1 MLALDAGTRPAAMAE
16 ESIDVFAPSLPTLRA
31 FGILETEE
39 VLDCGKVW
47 LLVTPIFLHL
57 GLVHLLFN
65 AFSLLQLGPLAE
77 EAFGPGRFLTLYVA
91 TGVVGNILSTA
102 WGWGG
107 AGASGAVFG
116 LMGAVL
122 VYVRRR
128 RASIG
133 PALVYRMLTRWLL
146 YAALVTLF
154 VPNVNH
160 LAHAGGFLSGCG
172 LGYLADRHGRWRA
185 WRIVGRAVLP
195 AVIACF
201 VATALEAPR
210 VSRRRDLEVF
220 DGAARSGRQAV
231 LDTLRGRVE
240 AVEARVDLRDAI
252 RTLDRPMHAGP
263 EVEGFRRRLAEALR
277 EFEEAAA
284 GAPGRDRAWEDF
296 RATFQAYERWR
307 DANECTYGP
316 RR

>member
-1 MLALDAGTRPAAMAE
+1 MLALDAGTRPAAEAGE
-16 ESIDVFAPSLPTLRA
+16 AFDIFTPSEPTLRA
-31 FGILETEE
+31 FG
-39 VLDCGKVW
+39 VLDTREVVECGKIW

-57 GLVHLLFN
+57 GLIHLFFN

-91 TGVVGNILSTA
+91 TGVVGNLLSTA

-133 PALVYRMLTRWLL
+133 PALVYRMLMRWLL

-154 VPNVNH
+154 VPRVNH
-160 LAHAGGFLSGCG
+160 LAHAGGFLSGCA
-172 LGYLADRHGRWRA
+172 LGYLADRHGRSRLWRVA
-185 WRIVGRAVLP
+185 GRTILP
-195 AVIACF
+195 AVIAAF
-201 VATALEAPR
+201 VATALEAPGIPR
-210 VSRRRDLEVF
+210 SRDLEFF
-220 DGAARSGRQAV
+220 DGAARSGGRAAV
-231 LDTLRGRVE
+231 ATIRGRVQ

-252 RTLDRPMHAGP
+252 RSLDRPMNAGP

-277 EFEEAAA
+277 SFEAAPA
-284 GAPGRDRAWEDF
+284 GGSDRE
-296 RATFQAYERWR
+296 RALEEYFAAFQSYERWR
-307 DANECTYGP
+307 DANECAYGP